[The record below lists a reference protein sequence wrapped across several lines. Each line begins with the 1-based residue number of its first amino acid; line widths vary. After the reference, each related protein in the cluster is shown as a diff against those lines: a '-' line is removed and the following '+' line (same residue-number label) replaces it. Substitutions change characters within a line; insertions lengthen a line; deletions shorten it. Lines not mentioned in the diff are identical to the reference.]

1 MKKVI
6 ITRGLPGSGKST
18 WAKSIIKANS
28 NSYKRINNDDL
39 RAMVDCG
46 HYSSANEKFIN
57 DLTDMFIMK
66 AIAEGKHVIVD
77 NTNLNTKHID
87 RIKQLVKGQA
97 ELVIN
102 DSFLSVPVEM
112 CIQNDLKRANSV
124 GKDVIVNM
132 YEQYLKKSNT
142 ITQNPDAPK
151 AIIVDID
158 GTLAHMKGRSPYDW
172 HKVGEDECDTIIKKI
187 VNSYDMTGGTVIVM
201 SGRDGSCR
209 AITEIWLED
218 NDIRWDTLLMREE
231 GDMRK
236 DSIVKRELFDTYI
249 AGHYFIEYV
258 LDDRQQVVDMWRD
271 MGLKCLQ
278 VAPGNF

>member
-57 DLTDMFIMK
+57 DLTDLFIMK
-66 AIAEGKHVIVD
+66 AIADGKHVIVD
-77 NTNLNTKHID
+77 NTNLNMKHIN
-87 RIKQLVKGQA
+87 RITQLVKGFAQV
-97 ELVIN
+97 EIN
-102 DSFLSVPVEM
+102 DSFLQVPVEM
-112 CIQNDLKRANSV
+112 CILNDLKRANSV
-124 GKDVIVNM
+124 GKDVIMDM
-132 YEQYLKKSNT
+132 YEKHVKKT
-142 ITQNPDAPK
+142 EPITQNPDAPK

-172 HKVGEDECDTIIKKI
+172 DRVGEDECDTIIKEI
-187 VNSYDMTGGTVIVM
+187 VNAYDNYGVVIVM
-201 SGRDGSCR
+201 SGRDASCR
-209 AITEIWLED
+209 AITEKWLND
-218 NDIRWDTLLMREE
+218 NNIVWDTLLMRDE

-258 LDDRQQVVDMWRD
+258 LDDRQQVVDMWRE

>member
-39 RAMVDCG
+39 RAMVDCS

-57 DLTDMFIMK
+57 DLTDLFIMK
-66 AIAEGKHVIVD
+66 AIADGKHVIVD
-77 NTNLNTKHID
+77 NTNLNMKHIN
-87 RIKQLVKGQA
+87 RITQLVKGLAQV
-97 ELVIN
+97 EIN
-102 DSFLSVPVEM
+102 DSFLQVPVEM
-112 CIQNDLKRANSV
+112 CILNDLKRANSV
-124 GKDVIVNM
+124 GKDVIMDM
-132 YEQYLKKSNT
+132 YEKHVKKT
-142 ITQNPDAPK
+142 EPITQNPDAPK

-172 HKVGEDECDTIIKKI
+172 DRVGEDECDTIIKGI
-187 VNSYDMTGGTVIVM
+187 VNSYDNYGVVIVM
-201 SGRDGSCR
+201 SGRDASCR
-209 AITEIWLED
+209 AITEKWLND
-218 NDIRWDTLLMREE
+218 NNIVWDTLLMRDE

>member
-39 RAMVDCG
+39 RAMVDCN
-46 HYSSANEKFIN
+46 HWSPANEKFIN
-57 DLTDMFIMK
+57 ELTDLFIIK
-66 AIAEGKHVIVD
+66 SLQEGKHVIVD

-97 ELVIN
+97 EVVIN
-102 DSFLSVPVEM
+102 DSFLSVPLEV
-112 CIQNDLKRANSV
+112 CIQNDLKRLNSV

-132 YEQYLKKSNT
+132 YEQYLKKT
-142 ITQNPDAPK
+142 EPIDQDITLPK

-158 GTLAHMKGRSPYDW
+158 GTLAHMKGRSPFDW
-172 HKVGEDECDTIIKKI
+172 QRVGEDECDEIIKGI
-187 VNSYDMTGGTVIVM
+187 VNAYDNHGVVIVM

-209 AITEIWLED
+209 AITEKWLED
-218 NDIRWDTLLMREE
+218 NGIKYDSLLMRIE

>member
-57 DLTDMFIMK
+57 DLTDLFIMK
-66 AIAEGKHVIVD
+66 AIADGKHVIVD
-77 NTNLNTKHID
+77 NTNLNMKHIN
-87 RIKQLVKGQA
+87 RITQLVKGFAQV
-97 ELVIN
+97 EIN
-102 DSFLSVPVEM
+102 DSFLQVPVEM
-112 CIQNDLKRANSV
+112 CILNDLKRANSV
-124 GKDVIVNM
+124 GKDVIMDM
-132 YEQYLKKSNT
+132 YEKHVKKT
-142 ITQNPDAPK
+142 ELITQNPDAPK

-172 HKVGEDECDTIIKKI
+172 DRVGEDECDTIIKGI
-187 VNSYDMTGGTVIVM
+187 VNAYDNYGVVIVM
-201 SGRDGSCR
+201 SGRDASCR
-209 AITEIWLED
+209 AITEKWLND
-218 NDIRWDTLLMREE
+218 NNIVWDTLLMREE

-258 LDDRQQVVDMWRD
+258 LDDRQQVVDMWRE

>member
-57 DLTDMFIMK
+57 DLTDLFIMK

-77 NTNLNTKHID
+77 NTNLNMKHIN
-87 RIKQLVKGQA
+87 RITQLVKGLAQV
-97 ELVIN
+97 EIN
-102 DSFLSVPVEM
+102 DSFLQVPVEM
-112 CIQNDLKRANSV
+112 CILNDLKRANSV
-124 GKDVIVNM
+124 GKDVIMDM
-132 YEQYLKKSNT
+132 YEKHVKKT
-142 ITQNPDAPK
+142 EPITQNPDAPK

-158 GTLAHMKGRSPYDW
+158 GTIAHMKGRSPYDW
-172 HKVGEDECDTIIKKI
+172 DRVGEDECDTIIKGI
-187 VNSYDMTGGTVIVM
+187 VNSYDNYGVVIVM
-201 SGRDGSCR
+201 SGRDASCR
-209 AITEIWLED
+209 AITEKWLND
-218 NDIRWDTLLMREE
+218 NNIVWDTLLMREE

-249 AGHYFIEYV
+249 ARHYFIEYV

>member
-39 RAMVDCG
+39 RAMVDCNNW
-46 HYSSANEKFIN
+46 SPANEKFIN
-57 DLTDMFIMK
+57 ELTDLFILK
-66 AIAEGKHVIVD
+66 SLHEGKHVIVD

-112 CIQNDLKRANSV
+112 CIQNDLKRPNSV

-132 YEQYLKKSNT
+132 YEKYLKKPDT

-172 HKVGEDECDTIIKKI
+172 DRVGEDECDTVIKGI
-187 VNSYDMTGGTVIVM
+187 VNAYDNYGVVIVM

-209 AITEIWLED
+209 AITEKWLND
-218 NDIRWDTLLMREE
+218 NNIVWDTLLMREE

-236 DSIVKRELFDTYI
+236 DSIVKRELFDTCI

-271 MGLKCLQ
+271 LGLKCLQ

>member
-18 WAKSIIKANS
+18 WVKSIIKANS

-57 DLTDMFIMK
+57 DLTDLFIMK
-66 AIAEGKHVIVD
+66 AIVEGKHAIVD
-77 NTNLNTKHID
+77 NTNLNMKHIN
-87 RIKQLVKGQA
+87 RITQLVKGLAQV
-97 ELVIN
+97 EIN
-102 DSFLSVPVEM
+102 DSFLQVPVEM
-112 CIQNDLKRANSV
+112 CILNDLKRANSV
-124 GKDVIVNM
+124 GKDVIMDM
-132 YEQYLKKSNT
+132 YEKHVKKT
-142 ITQNPDAPK
+142 EPITQNPDATN

-172 HKVGEDECDTIIKKI
+172 DRVGEDECDTIIKGI
-187 VNSYDMTGGTVIVM
+187 VNEYDNYGVVIVM
-201 SGRDGSCR
+201 SGRDASCR
-209 AITEIWLED
+209 AITEKWLND
-218 NDIRWDTLLMREE
+218 NNIVWDTLLMRDE

>member
-57 DLTDMFIMK
+57 DLTDLFIMK
-66 AIAEGKHVIVD
+66 AIADGKHVIVD
-77 NTNLNTKHID
+77 NTNLNMKHIN
-87 RIKQLVKGQA
+87 RITQLVKGFAQV
-97 ELVIN
+97 EIN
-102 DSFLSVPVEM
+102 DSFLQVPVEM
-112 CIQNDLKRANSV
+112 CILNDLKRANSV
-124 GKDVIVNM
+124 GKDVIMDM
-132 YEQYLKKSNT
+132 YEKHVKKT
-142 ITQNPDAPK
+142 EPITQNPDAPK

-172 HKVGEDECDTIIKKI
+172 DRVGEDECDTIIKEI
-187 VNSYDMTGGTVIVM
+187 VNAYDNYGVVIVM
-201 SGRDGSCR
+201 SGRDASCR
-209 AITEIWLED
+209 AITEKWLND
-218 NDIRWDTLLMREE
+218 NNIVWDTLLMREE

>member
-57 DLTDMFIMK
+57 DLTDLFIMK
-66 AIAEGKHVIVD
+66 AIADGKHVIVD
-77 NTNLNTKHID
+77 NTNLNMKHIN
-87 RIKQLVKGQA
+87 RITQLVKGFAQV
-97 ELVIN
+97 EIN
-102 DSFLSVPVEM
+102 DSFLQVPVEM
-112 CIQNDLKRANSV
+112 CILNDLKRANSV
-124 GKDVIVNM
+124 GKDVIMDM
-132 YEQYLKKSNT
+132 YEKHVKKT
-142 ITQNPDAPK
+142 EPITQNPDAPK

-172 HKVGEDECDTIIKKI
+172 DRVGEDECDTIIKGI
-187 VNSYDMTGGTVIVM
+187 VNAYDNYGVVIVM
-201 SGRDGSCR
+201 SGRDASCR
-209 AITEIWLED
+209 AITEKWLND
-218 NDIRWDTLLMREE
+218 NNIVWDTLLMREE

>member
-57 DLTDMFIMK
+57 DLTDLFIMK
-66 AIAEGKHVIVD
+66 AIADGKHVIVD
-77 NTNLNTKHID
+77 NTNLNMKHIN
-87 RIKQLVKGQA
+87 RITQLVKGFAQV
-97 ELVIN
+97 EIN
-102 DSFLSVPVEM
+102 DSFLQVPVEM
-112 CIQNDLKRANSV
+112 CILNDLKRANSV
-124 GKDVIVNM
+124 GKDVIMDM
-132 YEQYLKKSNT
+132 YEKHVKKT
-142 ITQNPDAPK
+142 EPITQNPDAPK

-172 HKVGEDECDTIIKKI
+172 DRVGEDECDTIIKEI
-187 VNSYDMTGGTVIVM
+187 VNAYDNYGVVIVM
-201 SGRDGSCR
+201 SGRDASCR
-209 AITEIWLED
+209 AITEKWLND
-218 NDIRWDTLLMREE
+218 NNIVWDTLLMREE

-258 LDDRQQVVDMWRD
+258 LDDRQQVVDMWRE

>member
-18 WAKSIIKANS
+18 WVKSIIKANS

-57 DLTDMFIMK
+57 DLTDLFIMK
-66 AIAEGKHVIVD
+66 AIAEGKHAIVD
-77 NTNLNTKHID
+77 NTNLNMKHIN
-87 RIKQLVKGQA
+87 RITQLVKGLAQV
-97 ELVIN
+97 EIN
-102 DSFLSVPVEM
+102 DSFLQVPVEM
-112 CIQNDLKRANSV
+112 CILNDLKRANSV
-124 GKDVIVNM
+124 GKDVIMDM
-132 YEQYLKKSNT
+132 YEKHVKKT
-142 ITQNPDAPK
+142 EPITQNPDATN

-172 HKVGEDECDTIIKKI
+172 DRVGEDECDTIIKGI
-187 VNSYDMTGGTVIVM
+187 VNEYDNYGVVIVM
-201 SGRDGSCR
+201 SGRDASCR
-209 AITEIWLED
+209 AITEKWLND
-218 NDIRWDTLLMREE
+218 NNIVWDTLLMRDE